1 MNKHPAFYDILSLN
15 IQYILA
21 QGVTSLKGLSVLTVL
36 SSTYSFVIIALADVW
51 AITMSTKCAL

>member
-36 SSTYSFVIIALADVW
+36 SSTYSFVIIALADV
-51 AITMSTKCAL
+51 